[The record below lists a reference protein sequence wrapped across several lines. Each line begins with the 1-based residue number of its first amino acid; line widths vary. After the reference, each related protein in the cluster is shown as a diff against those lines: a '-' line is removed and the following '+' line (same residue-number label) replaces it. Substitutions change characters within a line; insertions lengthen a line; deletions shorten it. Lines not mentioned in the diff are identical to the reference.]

1 MISSGKSSFTLDD
14 VLRVSSEAQI
24 VSYYLGIQKVPC
36 IINSPLRQDRH
47 PSFGLYSP
55 NGTEIN
61 YIDFSTRDS
70 GTIFTLLKNMWNLD
84 YPEVFKRICQD
95 FSRFNSKATVIKS
108 SKCDV
113 TSQGSS
119 SNIDMKCKVR
129 EWKDYDL
136 EYWASYGITLP
147 WLKYANVYPISHKI
161 IVKDGKEFVFGAD
174 KYAYAYVEFKE
185 GKTTL
190 KIYQPFNK
198 RGFKWAN
205 KHDRSVISLWTK
217 VPKTGD
223 KIVVCS
229 SLKDAL
235 CLWANTSI
243 PAIAIQ
249 GEGYGISN
257 TAINELKRRYKEVY
271 ILLDNDEAGLRDG
284 EKLSASTGFINLVL
298 PNINGAKDVSDLYK
312 SLENKKLFK
321 DIILNLFNNHQQN
334 GNS

>member
-14 VLRVSSEAQI
+14 VLRVTSEAQI
-24 VSYYLGIQKVPC
+24 VSYYLGILKVPG
-36 IINSPLRQDRH
+36 IINSPRRQDRH

-61 YIDFSTRDS
+61 YIDFSTRDR

-95 FSRFNSKATVIKS
+95 FSKFNSKATVIKS

-312 SLENKKLFK
+312 SLENKKRFK
-321 DIILNLFNNHQQN
+321 NITLNLFNNHQQN